1 MVRNDL
7 NIETDVNLAEDHLKH
22 VLQVV
27 NVDNEI
33 LNGPEDASE
42 GSKPT
47 VMSMQLGG
55 GVVQPAATT
64 IPTQTS
70 VGKLTKTIFES
81 FGDS

>member
-1 MVRNDL
+1 M
-7 NIETDVNLAEDHLKH
+7 
-22 VLQVV
+22 
-27 NVDNEI
+27 
-33 LNGPEDASE
+33 LNGPEGISE

-47 VMSMQLGG
+47 VMSIQLGG
-55 GVVQPAATT
+55 GVMQPAATT